1 MNENAVDLI
10 KETLKFESMDEFESR
25 YTNPIHKYVEEE
37 GKAIAHLGC
46 DKRTLFSPEGE
57 ISGGFMLDNSVVEE
71 KRKQGIFTAL
81 YKEFEEENGD
91 IDLFFGFPLQY
102 ELLNLVDKQDYSIVG
117 EAQVF
122 AKILNSSD
130 IMQGHSVLGTIASFI
145 NKIRDKRSKT
155 LDISTV
161 DVFETKNLEDVLDFD
176 GKTLADGKI
185 YTKRTKDFLSKRLE
199 HWGDCEIL
207 VAKTGDEFYGYLIYR
222 FIERNDIKYFMTMDI
237 LAKDEVSFE
246 ALVSKLVE
254 IGREKAVSL
263 VGIWQNSVYSAS
275 LKRLGFSFARSSIPV
290 VAKKK
295 NVDFDI
301 KNVNNWY
308 LQPIEGE
315 IY

>member
-1 MNENAVDLI
+1 M
-10 KETLKFESMDEFESR
+10 
-25 YTNPIHKYVEEE
+25 
-37 GKAIAHLGC
+37 
-46 DKRTLFSPEGE
+46 
-57 ISGGFMLDNSVVEE
+57 
-71 KRKQGIFTAL
+71 
-81 YKEFEEENGD
+81 
-91 IDLFFGFPLQY
+91 
-102 ELLNLVDKQDYSIVG
+102 
-117 EAQVF
+117 
-122 AKILNSSD
+122 
-130 IMQGHSVLGTIASFI
+130 
-145 NKIRDKRSKT
+145 
-155 LDISTV
+155 
-161 DVFETKNLEDVLDFD
+161 
-176 GKTLADGKI
+176 
-185 YTKRTKDFLSKRLE
+185 
-199 HWGDCEIL
+199 

-301 KNVNNWY
+301 KNINNWY

>member
-1 MNENAVDLI
+1 MNENAIDLI
-10 KETLKFESMDEFESR
+10 KETLKFESVDEFESR
-25 YTNPIHKYVEEE
+25 YTNPVHKYVEED

-46 DKRTLFSPEGE
+46 DKRCLVSPEGE
-57 ISGGFMLDNSVVEE
+57 IEGGFMLDNAVVEE

-81 YKEFEEENGD
+81 YKEFEKENED
-91 IDLFFGFPLQY
+91 IDLFYGFPLQY

-117 EAQVF
+117 EVQVF

-130 IMQGHSVLGTIASFI
+130 IMQGHSILGSVVSFI

-155 LDISTV
+155 LDISGV
-161 DVFETKNLEDVLDFD
+161 EVSETKNLGDIENLGD
-176 GKTLADGKI
+176 KTISSGKI
-185 YTKRTKDFLSKRLE
+185 YTKRTTDFLSKRLK

-207 VAKTGDEFYGYLIYR
+207 VAKTSGEFSGYLIYR
-222 FIERNDIKYFMTMDI
+222 FIERNDIKYYMTMDI

-246 ALVSKLVE
+246 ALISKLVE
-254 IGREKAVSL
+254 IGREREVSL
-263 VGIWQNSVYSAS
+263 VGIWQNSVYSTS
-275 LKRLGFSFARSSIPV
+275 LKRLGFSFARSSIPF
-290 VAKKK
+290 VAKKR

-301 KNVNNWY
+301 KNINNWY